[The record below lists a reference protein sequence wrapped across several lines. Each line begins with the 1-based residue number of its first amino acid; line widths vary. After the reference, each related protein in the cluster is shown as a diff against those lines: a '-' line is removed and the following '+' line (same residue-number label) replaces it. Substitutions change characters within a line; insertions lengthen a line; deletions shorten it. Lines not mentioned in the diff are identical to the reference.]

1 MATNKKKDIST
12 ITSGWPGGFALSYD
26 VLATVRLF
34 NQAYNKYQKSGA
46 QALKSMQLLFAPL
59 LEAQGLKPIQLTF
72 SQVNVLMTLSYV
84 QKPMTLTEISP
95 FLPIETASVSLVIN
109 SLQKLKFIQRR
120 HSSADR
126 RKIFITLT
134 PAGKEMVDILWPPIF
149 NLVTDMFYKSLTD
162 EERKLFMNM
171 LRKIRDANIS
181 QP

>member
-1 MATNKKKDIST
+1 MATNKNKDVSN
-12 ITSGWPGGFALSYD
+12 ITSGWPCGLALPYD

-34 NQAYNKYQKSGA
+34 NQAYNRYQKSGA
-46 QALKSMQLLFAPL
+46 QALKSMQLLFSPV
-59 LEAQGLKPIQLTF
+59 LEAQGIKPIQLTF

-109 SLQKLKFIQRR
+109 SLQKLKLIQRR
-120 HSSADR
+120 HSRTDR

-134 PAGKEMVDILWPPIF
+134 HAGKQVVDILWPPIF
-149 NLVTDMFYKSLTD
+149 NLVTDMFYKNLTD
-162 EERKLFMNM
+162 EERQLFMNI

-181 QP
+181 QT